1 MAYISFD
8 GSSVSNPYTAEDYHV
23 LLSHAGLSDIL
34 VLHAHLA
41 GTEPY
46 VRAKTGWP
54 TATGRN
60 IRGAL
65 TVSGSLDRIAEE
77 WQLSFLVSRQQAEL
91 FDALLLAQQVAPVTL
106 SDRFN
111 GLTDNVAVWLQV
123 DQQYLT
129 PTRMGV
135 WWTLQFRALQE

>member
-1 MAYISFD
+1 MSYISLR
-8 GSSVSNPYTAEDYHV
+8 GSSANNPYTAVDYHV
-23 LLSHAGLSDIL
+23 LLSHATLPDIL

-41 GTEPY
+41 GAEPY

-65 TVSGSLDRIAEE
+65 TVSGSLDLIAEE

-91 FDALLLAQQVAPVTL
+91 FDALLMAQQVAPVTL

-111 GLTDNVAVWLQV
+111 QLTDNAAVWLQV

-129 PTRMGV
+129 PARMGV
-135 WWTLQFRALQE
+135 WWALQFRALQE